1 MAMIERTRAARA
13 KPIAYMR
20 IRALPVVV
28 VGICY
33 LASYVLLDWISYIEP
48 YASANITPWDPC
60 TGLSFALVLLFGAR
74 MIPLLFIGPVLGDLV
89 LPLPEVS
96 WVVELSFAALIGG
109 GYSTALAFLL
119 HPSTRFN
126 SRLSSMRDLVLL
138 MLVAGVSSAF
148 VSSSYVAVAIFA
160 GLLTTG
166 DFAAAT
172 IRYGIGDLI
181 GILVVTPF
189 ALIAFSRI
197 HVLRISLETVL
208 QSALVV
214 GALALIFGSSE
225 EQRFQLFYVL
235 FLPIIWTAVRTGF
248 EGVCINI
255 LITQVGLILGVTL
268 FPARV
273 HDVTAIQT
281 LMLVLAATGLV
292 AGELVAGHRRIESRL
307 RLHQELLSRVAQLGG
322 MGELTTAIAH
332 ELNQPLMAARTY
344 ARLVDD
350 AICRGNADLAMVG
363 ITAKKTVAQVE
374 RAAEVVRSLR
384 ALVRLDSS
392 NRASHNVEHI
402 LRETLALCRVEL
414 DNINASARAVTVSDL
429 PPVFVDLLQVEQALL
444 NLLRNSIEA
453 LDEAKISEGHISVEA
468 SAAGTDFVEIRVTDN
483 GPGFLPDQFE
493 SPFLPFL
500 STKAEGLGYGLS
512 LCKSIIEAHGGR
524 LWLDENSQGADIHF
538 TLPVAKAS

>member
-1 MAMIERTRAARA
+1 
-13 KPIAYMR
+13 MR

-119 HPSTRFN
+119 HPSTRFD

-307 RLHQELLSRVAQLGG
+307 RLHQESLSRVAQLGG

-468 SAAGTDFVEIRVTDN
+468 SAAGTDFVEIKVTDN

>member
-119 HPSTRFN
+119 HPSTRFD

-307 RLHQELLSRVAQLGG
+307 RLHQESLSRVAQLGG

-468 SAAGTDFVEIRVTDN
+468 SAAGTDFVEIR
-483 GPGFLPDQFE
+483 
-493 SPFLPFL
+493 S
-500 STKAEGLGYGLS
+500 
-512 LCKSIIEAHGGR
+512 HR
-524 LWLDENSQGADIHF
+524 
-538 TLPVAKAS
+538 